1 MVASMKV
8 TIEIADA
15 VLAEAKDFA
24 LREGTTLDA
33 LAESGMRQIL
43 SGERENVALAPQ
55 HTLVDGEALQ
65 PSVRDGWDHIGA
77 AFGEPDA

>member
-1 MVASMKV
+1 MKV

-15 VLAEAKDFA
+15 VLEEAKDFA
-24 LREGTTLDA
+24 LRAGTTVDA

-43 SGERENVALAPQ
+43 NGQRESVALLPQ
-55 HTLVDGEALQ
+55 DIPLVDDALR
-65 PSVRDGWDHIGA
+65 PSVRDSWDHIGA